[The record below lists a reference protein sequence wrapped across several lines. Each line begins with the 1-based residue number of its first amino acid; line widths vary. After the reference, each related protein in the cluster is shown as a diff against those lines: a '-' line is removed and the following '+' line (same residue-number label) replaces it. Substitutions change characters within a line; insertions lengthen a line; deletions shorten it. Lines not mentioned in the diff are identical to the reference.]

1 MYCVIIVTYIV
12 CTLDIDTLFLT
23 AIILNFFLFPRF
35 FSYSC
40 LSRPSGRWLAQATV
54 REKSWKE
61 EKIQNYGDKEQCSIS
76 SVPLGN
82 SISYFYFFNRAM
94 EKLEKITNYPILIV
108 NEEIYTVH
116 IFNFHKFKTYTWSGP
131 PLNIFIYRIIR
142 NNSRRRIRA
151 ALLIVAAAVDFRYP
165 LGIFWQINMQFNLL
179 NPMLRFWAL
188 IWHPWCLSTCLG

>member
-1 MYCVIIVTYIV
+1 MDFQCRIVNMPCNKIINLKSTNRYTKYVQWFTSIFCILRNYFIFQKLLLLQYYHTRDLYIV
-12 CTLDIDTLFLT
+12 PYRHNFE
-23 AIILNFFLFPRF
+23 FFLFPRF

-116 IFNFHKFKTYTWSGP
+116 IFNFHKFKTYT
-131 PLNIFIYRIIR
+131 
-142 NNSRRRIRA
+142 
-151 ALLIVAAAVDFRYP
+151 
-165 LGIFWQINMQFNLL
+165 
-179 NPMLRFWAL
+179 
-188 IWHPWCLSTCLG
+188 